1 MYSTT
6 MVSYSA
12 ILVLALLPGANTR
25 LFTVVNTCSFTIWH
39 VPTPH
44 LLSLCVHEKVLT
56 FDGDTGPPWV
66 PSDISPHSL
75 LMLSQ
80 IYTDLSVSQ
89 NVPPFPT
96 GRVQPFLTSSM
107 HSLIR
112 VSLYI

>member
-6 MVSYSA
+6 MVSYST
-12 ILVLALLPGANTR
+12 ILTLALLPGANTR

-39 VPTPH
+39 VPTTPSSF
-44 LLSLCVHEKVLT
+44 LLRAREGLT
-56 FDGDTGPPWV
+56 FGGDTGPRWV
-66 PSDISPHSL
+66 PSDTSTYRL
-75 LMLSQ
+75 LILPQ

-89 NVPPFPT
+89 NVPSFPT
-96 GRVQPFLTSSM
+96 GRVQPFLTSCT